1 MTVSVTP
8 APARKARSTTAGAGG
23 GGLDEAWLL
32 VQAPPRKQS
41 HATRA
46 AACCFAIGVRPR
58 VVRFYSLLLLAL
70 VLLLVLAASV
80 TTDDGGAEPPT
91 TVPRSS
97 QGTGIG
103 GVRGVHQQGAGGC
116 DMSSGRWVYDG
127 AAYPVYRESACR
139 FMSDQAACEKFGR
152 TDRRYQRW
160 RWQPHGCDLPRYV
173 SVSVAV
179 SCPKVGIRPFL
190 WGYGQRGTMYG
201 WDRCSEN
208 LREKRCFQI
217 VLSNQS

>member
-32 VQAPPRKQS
+32 VQAPARKQS

-46 AACCFAIGVRPR
+46 AECCFAIGVRPR

-80 TTDDGGAEPPT
+80 TTDGSAAEPPT

-127 AAYPVYRESACR
+127 AGYPVYRESACR

-152 TDRRYQRW
+152 TDRRYQLW

-190 WGYGQRGTMYG
+190 WAKGHYVRLGQMFGKST
-201 WDRCSEN
+201 
-208 LREKRCFQI
+208 
-217 VLSNQS
+217 